1 MAMVNSLSNLFYV
14 KLMRYFRISLT
25 IVSLFCD
32 YALAN
37 EPVKVVAFRD
47 YGEAK
52 ISIKNYHDN
61 GEPMCELNIVND
73 KSKTDRYMFDSCGN
87 LQLSKLDKEYFKFE
101 VINYRGN
108 QKKIVYTDASFY
120 ILGIINVNLSDNY
133 TEVIEN
139 NFKCIPSIFGLDIAD
154 KNMLDKFKDH

>member
-1 MAMVNSLSNLFYV
+1 MA
-14 KLMRYFRISLT
+14 
-25 IVSLFCD
+25 D
-32 YALAN
+32 

-61 GEPMCELNIVND
+61 GEPICDLNIVDN

-87 LQLSKLDKEYFKFE
+87 LELSEIDKENFKFE

-108 QKKIVYTDASFY
+108 QKKIVYTDASFS
-120 ILGIINVNLSDNY
+120 ILGIINVDLSDNS
-133 TEVIEN
+133 TEIIEN
-139 NFKCIPSIFGLDIAD
+139 NFKCIPSIIGLDAAE
-154 KNMLDKFKDH
+154 KNILDKFKSH

>member
-1 MAMVNSLSNLFYV
+1 
-14 KLMRYFRISLT
+14 MRFFRISLT
-25 IVSLFCD
+25 FVSLLCD
-32 YALAN
+32 YSLAD

-61 GEPMCELNIVND
+61 GEPICDLNIVDN

-87 LQLSKLDKEYFKFE
+87 LELSEIDKENFKFE

-108 QKKIVYTDASFY
+108 QKKIVYTDASFS
-120 ILGIINVNLSDNY
+120 ILGIINVDLSDNS
-133 TEVIEN
+133 TEIIEN
-139 NFKCIPSIFGLDIAD
+139 NFKCIPSIIGLDAAE
-154 KNMLDKFKDH
+154 KNILDKFKSH

>member
-1 MAMVNSLSNLFYV
+1 
-14 KLMRYFRISLT
+14 MRFFRITLT
-25 IVSLFCD
+25 FVSLLCD
-32 YALAN
+32 YSLAD

-61 GEPMCELNIVND
+61 GEPICDLNIVDN

-87 LQLSKLDKEYFKFE
+87 LELSELDKEYFKFE

-108 QKKIVYTDASFY
+108 QKKIVYTDASFS
-120 ILGIINVNLSDNY
+120 ILGIINVDLSDNS
-133 TEVIEN
+133 TEIIEN
-139 NFKCIPSIFGLDIAD
+139 NFKCIPALLRNSSELNP
-154 KNMLDKFKDH
+154 KVTL